1 MKISKF
7 DSFLYLEPSSFA
19 TIIANFQIDLR
30 LVMKTELDLHDRSLT
45 LHRFPKRSNETL
57 QAWDAGDEYLINH
70 VEEMALP
77 DNQNIVVINDNFGA
91 LACWF
96 SDKHNVT
103 LMSDSFIS
111 HKGAQQN
118 LADNQCNQVSFLSTM
133 DDIPENTDL
142 VLMQLPKSN
151 RHLVW
156 LLSQLRKAL
165 PASSP
170 IVAVNKAKEIHTS
183 TLKLFEKY
191 LGETK
196 TSLAWKKHRLVF
208 SSANAQP
215 VIDVDP
221 MTIWGVEGESI
232 QLKNLPN
239 VYSGESLDLGARF
252 MLQHLP
258 QDPTLKHVIDLGC
271 GNGVL
276 SVKMGQLNPQARLT
290 SVDESFMAIESAKQ
304 NLIDN
309 LSDAR
314 DIQCIAN
321 NCLDGFTPDCADMV
335 MCNPPFHQQ
344 QAITDHIA
352 WQMFCDAKQIL
363 NQGGKLLV
371 IGNRHLG
378 YDAKLKRLFGD
389 KNVKLVASNNKFVIL
404 QATKNPAK
412 LGAKQ

>member
-1 MKISKF
+1 
-7 DSFLYLEPSSFA
+7 
-19 TIIANFQIDLR
+19 
-30 LVMKTELDLHDRSLT
+30 MKTELDLHDRSLT

-96 SDKHNVT
+96 SDKHDVT

-165 PASSP
+165 PASCP

-221 MTIWGVEGESI
+221 MTIWDVEGESI

-304 NLIDN
+304 NLLDN
-309 LSDAR
+309 LGDAR

-321 NCLDGFTPDCADMV
+321 NCLDGFTPACADMV